1 MSRISRGDIC
11 ESFAMI
17 RRGHVDATIIGAFQ
31 VNESGDFAS
40 WLNPSRGLNGVGNI
54 GGSMDLAASAKKL
67 HIAMEH
73 TTNEGMPCNS
83 EKKSRYDLYRFGCD
97 QSRSAGPD
105 AEGNLPRPYSG
116 GCPVHCGTAASRGAR
131 FERD

>member
-1 MSRISRGDIC
+1 MSRISRWDIC

-17 RRGHVDATIIGAFQ
+17 RSGHVDVAVMGAFQ

-54 GGSMDLAASAKKL
+54 GGSVDPAAGAKKF

-73 TTNEGMPCNS
+73 ATNEGMPCNS
-83 EKKSRYDLYRFGCD
+83 ENKSQYDLYRFGCD
-97 QSRSAGPD
+97 QGLMLK
-105 AEGNLPRPYSG
+105 EIYSG
-116 GCPVHCGTAASRGAR
+116 LTVEDVQSIAEPQLLVAR
-131 FERD
+131 DLKEIEL